1 MEMDER
7 ENVELADRMKR
18 ITRLEDSMGSVT
30 TQLAEHHSGLDV
42 ALAGVSNFKIFQLD
56 MKWKVGFVYGVAW
69 VVSGITVLMG
79 IILGWMLTM
88 VVPAAKVI
96 MDDYYARHPAAVQKT
111 DGNAPPEAYTRSV
124 KQPQDSNLPP
134 TYTKGR

>member
-7 ENVELADRMKR
+7 ENVELADRMER
-18 ITRLEDSMGSVT
+18 IRRLEGEMGSVT
-30 TQLAEHHSGLDV
+30 TQLAEHRSGLDV
-42 ALAGVSNFKIFQLD
+42 ALVGVSNFKIFQLD

-69 VVSGITVLMG
+69 VVSGITIFMG
-79 IILGWMLTM
+79 VILGWVLTM

-111 DGNAPPEAYTRSV
+111 GGNAPPEAYTRV
-124 KQPQDSNLPP
+124 KPAQDATTHSTPRN
-134 TYTKGR
+134 